1 MLLYYKLIFYIKE
14 IIFLNNN
21 LLVLMNILVT
31 GGAGFIG
38 SNLCEKLADADG
50 KIICLDN
57 FNDYYDPKI
66 KEKNI
71 RNLIG
76 SPNFTLYR
84 MDILDKEKLE
94 EVFAKHRI
102 DVIIHLAARAGVRPS
117 LSNASL
123 YEAVNVQGTINI
135 LECCRKYNIGKLIF
149 ASSSSIY
156 GGNKKIPF
164 SEDDIVDRPISPY
177 AATKKA
183 GELICYTYS
192 YQFNISIYCYRFF
205 TVYGP
210 RQRPEMAIHKFTRLI
225 TEGKPIEI
233 FGDGTSSRDY
243 TYVDDIVDTI
253 TSNLE
258 NVKGYEII
266 NLGNSKPVKITELI
280 KLIEKAANK
289 KAQVKYADMQAGDV
303 LATYADILKA
313 KKMLKYNPKTSI
325 EEGINKFMLWY
336 VDSRKNSELF

>member
-1 MLLYYKLIFYIKE
+1 
-14 IIFLNNN
+14 
-21 LLVLMNILVT
+21 MNILVT

-38 SNLCEKLADADG
+38 SNLCEKLICAG
-50 KIICLDN
+50 EKIICIDD
-57 FNDYYDPKI
+57 FNDYYNPKI
-66 KEKNI
+66 KEE
-71 RNLIG
+71 NLR
-76 SPNFTLYR
+76 SLESSTNFVLYGL
-84 MDILDKEKLE
+84 DILDRDRLE
-94 EVFAKHRI
+94 EVFAKHRF
-102 DVIIHLAARAGVRPS
+102 DMVIHLAARAGVRPS
-117 LSNASL
+117 ISNASL

-135 LECCRKYNIGKLIF
+135 LECCRKYSIGKLIF

-192 YQFNISIYCYRFF
+192 HLFNISIYCYRFF

-225 TEGKPIEI
+225 TEEKPIEI

-243 TYVDDIVDTI
+243 TYVEDIVDVI
-253 TSNLE
+253 VSNLE

-266 NLGNSKPVKITELI
+266 NLGNSNPVKITELI
-280 KLIEKAANK
+280 RFIEKAVNK
-289 KAQVKYADMQAGDV
+289 KAQVKFTSTQAGDV
-303 LATYADILKA
+303 PVTYADILKA
-313 KKMLKYNPKTSI
+313 KKMLKYNPKIQI
-325 EEGINKFMLWY
+325 EEGINKFTAWY
-336 VDSRKNSELF
+336 VDARKNGKLF